1 MPISKGEKIFNII
14 NSIFLTAVA
23 LFCLAPMI
31 YMLAVSLSDNA
42 QVVAGNVTFWPKKFT
57 TATYEYLLSYKAF
70 WKSMGISIT
79 RTALSLVLTLCLTVL
94 SAYPLSKKVPGSFMD
109 EVFLPGTFL
118 SPC

>member
-42 QVVAGNVTFWPKKFT
+42 QVVAG
-57 TATYEYLLSYKAF
+57 
-70 WKSMGISIT
+70 
-79 RTALSLVLTLCLTVL
+79 LSLIHISEPTRH
-94 SAYPLSKKVPGSFMD
+94 
-109 EVFLPGTFL
+109 
-118 SPC
+118 

>member
-42 QVVAGNVTFWPKKFT
+42 QVVAGNVTFWPKNSPR
-57 TATYEYLLSYKAF
+57 LP
-70 WKSMGISIT
+70 MNI
-79 RTALSLVLTLCLTVL
+79 C
-94 SAYPLSKKVPGSFMD
+94 SAIRPSGNPWGFPSRGRRSRLY
-109 EVFLPGTFL
+109 
-118 SPC
+118 

>member
-57 TATYEYLLSYKAF
+57 TATYEYLLSYKPSGNPWGF
-70 WKSMGISIT
+70 PSRGRRS
-79 RTALSLVLTLCLTVL
+79 RL
-94 SAYPLSKKVPGSFMD
+94 Y
-109 EVFLPGTFL
+109 
-118 SPC
+118 